1 MSIFDMDTFF
11 SIFKVVAPV
20 VELFGIIAAIHAVM
34 NARTSQSAIA
44 WGISLVTFPWVTLVL
59 YAIFGRNKFKGYVL
73 LRHSRDEA
81 IRHFFEKVQRE
92 ARQKNLIREN
102 TSNLQAAFSK
112 LAGLPITRRNRSQLL
127 VDGDA
132 TFRAIFEDIDA
143 AQTYILVQFFI
154 VKDDTLGREL
164 KSRLIQKAREDVR
177 VYFLYD
183 EIGSYKLP
191 RSYLRDMQSEGV
203 VTSAFSTTKGKANR
217 FQLNFRNHRKI
228 VVIDGKA
235 AYVGGHNVGD
245 EYLSKHPKFGKW
257 RDTHVKVEGPI
268 VQAIQASFVQD
279 WYWAKASV
287 PELNWELKE
296 ARNGSEDTLMIA
308 SGPADTMD
316 TCSLMFVQAIHAAKE
331 RIWIASPYFVPDP
344 QVLSALKLAALR
356 GVEVRILLPE
366 KPDHRMVY
374 LASFSTYQEI
384 LPLGIKLCRYT
395 AGFMHQKVFL
405 IDSLCAAVGTANL
418 DNRSFRLNFEITLL
432 HYDPSFVGRVRRMLE
447 DDFSHSKIVELSDY
461 TQRSFFFK
469 LAVRFARLFAPIL

>member
-1 MSIFDMDTFF
+1 M
-11 SIFKVVAPV
+11 VPV
-20 VELFGIIAAIHAVM
+20 VELFGIIAAVHAVM
-34 NARTSQSAIA
+34 NARTSQGAIA
-44 WGISLVTFPWVTLVL
+44 WGISLVAFPWVALVL

-81 IRHFFEKVQRE
+81 IHHFFEEVQKG
-92 ARQKNLIREN
+92 ARQKNLICES
-102 TSNLQAAFSK
+102 TSELQTALAK
-112 LAGLPITRRNRSQLL
+112 LAGLPITRGNKTQLL
-127 VDGDA
+127 VDGEA
-132 TFRAIFEDIDA
+132 TFRAIFDDIDA
-143 AQTYILVQFFI
+143 AQTYILVQFYV
-154 VKDDTLGREL
+154 VKDDSLGREL
-164 KSRLIQKAREDVR
+164 KSKLIQKAREEVR

-191 RSYLRDMQSEGV
+191 RSYLRDMQSAGV

-217 FQLNFRNHRKI
+217 FQLNFRNHRKV

-245 EYLSKHPKFGKW
+245 EYLSKHPRFGKW
-257 RDTHVKVEGPI
+257 RDTHVKVKGPI

-279 WYWAKASV
+279 WYWAKTSI
-287 PELNWELKE
+287 PELNWELKGVKDGNE
-296 ARNGSEDTLMIA
+296 ETLMIA
-308 SGPADTMD
+308 SGPADAMD

-344 QVLSALKLAALR
+344 QVLSALKLASLR
-356 GVEVRILLPE
+356 GVDVRILLPK

-374 LASFSTYQEI
+374 LASFSYYQEI

-432 HYDPSFVGRVRRMLE
+432 NYDPSFIAQVGMMLD
-447 DDFSHSKIVELSDY
+447 DDFAHSQAVELVEY
-461 TQRSFFFK
+461 TKRSFFFK
-469 LAVRFARLFAPIL
+469 LAVRFARLFPPVL